1 MTKRIGASSK
11 DTIAPTIL
19 QQLNQ
24 GILQTATLSE
34 SLAVDFAALMHH
46 LFPTISAQTI
56 AQLNQA
62 KGQGITK
69 RMELAA
75 TILVEQLEPQQLAAL
90 SHHPA
95 DTVRGW
101 AAYAIAIAP
110 SLNLDHQLDRI
121 RPLADDSHFGV
132 REWAWLAIRPAIAQD
147 IDHSIAVL
155 LPWATDKS
163 ANIRRFA
170 IEVTRPH
177 GVWSKHIPK
186 LKASPSLGEC
196 LLDRV
201 MEDGDRYVQDSC
213 ANWLN
218 DASKSEPDWVVSYC
232 ETWRRK
238 TDSKAVAYITKRALR
253 SIHKSS
259 LSAATTP

>member
-1 MTKRIGASSK
+1 MIFFLGRGSLFCFLSCYLFLSVDITKRIGASSK

-34 SLAVDFAALMHH
+34 CLAIDFAALMHH
-46 LFPTISAQTI
+46 LFPTIPTQAI

-62 KGQGITK
+62 KDQGITK

-75 TILVEQLEPQQLAAL
+75 TILVEQLDAQQLATL
-90 SHHPA
+90 SLHPA

-101 AAYAIAIAP
+101 AAYSIAIAP
-110 SLNLDHQLDRI
+110 SLNLADQLDRI

-132 REWAWLAIRPAIAQD
+132 REWAWLAIRSAIAQD

-155 LPWATDKS
+155 LPWTADSS

-170 IEVTRPH
+170 IEVR
-177 GVWSKHIPK
+177 
-186 LKASPSLGEC
+186 
-196 LLDRV
+196 
-201 MEDGDRYVQDSC
+201 
-213 ANWLN
+213 
-218 DASKSEPDWVVSYC
+218 
-232 ETWRRK
+232 
-238 TDSKAVAYITKRALR
+238 
-253 SIHKSS
+253 
-259 LSAATTP
+259 